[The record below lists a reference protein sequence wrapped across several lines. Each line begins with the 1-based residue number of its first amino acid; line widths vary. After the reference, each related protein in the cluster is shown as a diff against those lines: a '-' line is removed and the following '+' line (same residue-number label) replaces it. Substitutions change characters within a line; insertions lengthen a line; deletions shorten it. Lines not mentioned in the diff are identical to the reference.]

1 MAEVIGDIL
10 GFAVGIAVSPVP
22 IAAVIVMLFA
32 SKARVTGPSFLI
44 GWLTGITLVV
54 TVALSIPGLGGD
66 TGEPSTTTGVIKGIL
81 GLLLLVAA
89 ARQWASRPR
98 PDDETTMPGWM
109 TRVDSM
115 GGGGAF
121 GLALLL
127 TVLNPKNLLLA
138 AAAGAA
144 IGAAELN
151 TGETVLA
158 VGAFTV
164 VASVTIA
171 IPVIGYLIG
180 GERIQP
186 ALDNTKEWMIQNN
199 TAVMSVLFLV
209 FGVILVG
216 DAIGIIWG

>member
-10 GFAVGIAVSPVP
+10 GFAIGIAVSPVP
-22 IAAVIVMLFA
+22 IAAVILMLFT
-32 SKARVTGPSFLI
+32 SKAQVTGPSFLI
-44 GWLTGITLVV
+44 GWLFGITLVV
-54 TVALSIPGLGGD
+54 TVVLFIPGLGGD
-66 TGEPSTTTGVIKGIL
+66 SGEPSTTAGVIKGIL
-81 GLLLLVAA
+81 GILLLGGG
-89 ARQWASRPR
+89 ARQWASRSR
-98 PDDETTMPGWM
+98 QADEATMPKWM
-109 TRVDSM
+109 ASVDTM
-115 GGGGAF
+115 GSGGAV

-158 VGAFTV
+158 VVAFTA

-171 IPVIGYLIG
+171 IPVIGYLIAG
-180 GERIQP
+180 DRIQP
-186 ALDNTKEWMIQNN
+186 ALDNTKEWMIHNN
-199 TAVMSVLFLV
+199 TAVMSVLFLI

>member
-1 MAEVIGDIL
+1 MAEVLGDIL

-22 IAAVIVMLFA
+22 IAAVILMLFA

-44 GWLTGITLVV
+44 GWLTGITLVI
-54 TVALSIPGLGGD
+54 TVVLFVPGLGGD

-81 GLLLLVAA
+81 GLLLLFAA
-89 ARQWASRPR
+89 ARQWVSRLR
-98 PDDETTMPGWM
+98 QDDETTMPKWM
-109 TRVDSM
+109 IGVDTMS
-115 GGGGAF
+115 GGGAF

-138 AAAGAA
+138 AAAGAV
-144 IGAAELN
+144 IGAADLN

-158 VGAFTV
+158 VGAFTI

-171 IPVIGYLIG
+171 IPVIGYLIAG
-180 GERIQP
+180 DRIQP
-186 ALDNTKEWMIQNN
+186 ALDNTKDWMIQNN
-199 TAVMSVLFLV
+199 PAVMSVLLLI

-216 DAIGIIWG
+216 DAISIIWS

>member
-1 MAEVIGDIL
+1 MTEVIGDIFGL
-10 GFAVGIAVSPVP
+10 AIGIAVSPVP
-22 IAAVIVMLFA
+22 IAAVILMLFA
-32 SKARVTGPSFLI
+32 SRARTTGPFFLI

-54 TVALSIPGLGGD
+54 TVVLFVPGLGGD
-66 TGEPSTTTGVIKGIL
+66 AGEPSTTSGVIKGIL
-81 GLLLLVAA
+81 GLLLLFAA
-89 ARQWASRPR
+89 IRQWMSRP
-98 PDDETTMPGWM
+98 PPGAETTMPKWM
-109 TRVDSM
+109 AGVDTM

-121 GLALLL
+121 GLALAL

-144 IGAAELN
+144 IGAGQLN

-158 VGAFTV
+158 VALFTV
-164 VASVTIA
+164 VASLTIA
-171 IPVIGYLIG
+171 IPVIGYLIA

-186 ALDNTKEWMIQNN
+186 ALDTTKDWMIQNN
-199 TAVMSVLFLV
+199 SAVMSVLLLV

>member
-22 IAAVIVMLFA
+22 IAAVILMLFA

-54 TVALSIPGLGGD
+54 TVVLFVPGLGGD

-81 GLLLLVAA
+81 GLLLLFAA
-89 ARQWASRPR
+89 ARQWVSRPR
-98 PDDETTMPGWM
+98 QDDETTMPKWM
-109 TRVDSM
+109 TGVDTMS
-115 GGGGAF
+115 GGGAF

-127 TVLNPKNLLLA
+127 TVLDPKNLLLA
-138 AAAGAA
+138 AAAGAV
-144 IGAAELN
+144 IGAADLN

-158 VGAFTV
+158 VGAFTI

-171 IPVIGYLIG
+171 IPVVGYLIAG
-180 GERIQP
+180 DRIQP
-186 ALDNTKEWMIQNN
+186 ALDNTKDWMIQNN
-199 TAVMSVLFLV
+199 PAVMSVLLLI

-216 DAIGIIWG
+216 DAISIIWS